1 VVELTGPN
9 GTSSVG
15 KTMAD
20 ETETESMPIAEI
32 VRRSTLGTGCYVIRD
47 EDIAARI
54 LDAVVRAGACAVG
67 HDAMYDRIERGTA
80 LPGGFI
86 YEVVLTYGF
95 GGLPQR
101 SWVVGARPL
110 RHIMRLLG
118 WTQPRHRL
126 SGEETIPSLSEL
138 VGEWEEFA
146 HLDLNTRIQASL
158 AAMDRMGCWYV
169 RIDEDGQ
176 HRIGKNTVI
185 RDGTGRYWL
194 SPQGDL
200 TPWKG

>member
-1 VVELTGPN
+1 
-9 GTSSVG
+9 
-15 KTMAD
+15 M
-20 ETETESMPIAEI
+20 TEENQTESVPIAEI

-86 YEVVLTYGF
+86 YEVVLNYGF

-118 WTQPRHRL
+118 YAQPPHRL
-126 SGEETIPSLSEL
+126 SGEATIPTLSEIAD
-138 VGEWEEFA
+138 EWEAFA
-146 HLDLNTRIQASL
+146 RRDLVSRIQASL
-158 AAMDRMGCWYV
+158 AALHRMGCGYV
-169 RIDEDGQ
+169 SIEDDGQ
-176 HRIGKNTVI
+176 YRIRKNTVV
-185 RDGTGRYWL
+185 RDVTGRYSL
-194 SPQGDL
+194 SPEGDL
-200 TPWKG
+200 TPRESRVGL